1 MFVLFCVGGLKD
13 KMSLFACLIQVYDMY
28 RCTLAVMYS
37 SMYGLMYCIDT
48 YVLGNWLQF
57 SN

>member
-1 MFVLFCVGGLKD
+1 
-13 KMSLFACLIQVYDMY
+13 MSIFACLIQVYDMY

-48 YVLGNWLQF
+48 YILGLGIGYNFQIEYHPVHG
-57 SN
+57 N